1 MVRNMLANARD
12 VRDPGRSLGG
22 EDPQEEETATH
33 STVPAWR
40 IPRTEQHGG
49 LQSMRLQKTQTQ
61 LSTHAHSIY
70 IYVSFA
76 EMIGQKMPSFYYFN

>member
-1 MVRNMLANARD
+1 MVRNVLANARD

-40 IPRTEQHGG
+40 IPWTEQHGW
-49 LQSMRLQKTQTQ
+49 LQSMRLQKSQTQ
-61 LSTHAHSIY
+61 LSTHA
-70 IYVSFA
+70 
-76 EMIGQKMPSFYYFN
+76 EMISKKNAVFLLF